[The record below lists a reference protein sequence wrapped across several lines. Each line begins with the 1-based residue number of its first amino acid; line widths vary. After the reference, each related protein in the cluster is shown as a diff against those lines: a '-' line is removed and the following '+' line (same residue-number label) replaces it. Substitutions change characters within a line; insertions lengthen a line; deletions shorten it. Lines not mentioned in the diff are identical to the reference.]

1 MLRTPAAEL
10 FVEAFGSPPCM
21 YARLM
26 RDRTVARG
34 PLTRGPKPL
43 VAAQRALC
51 VVVLSVIVAACTAQT
66 GATGEASATGATSA
80 TGEATEP
87 GATRA
92 TAPAEEGSADAPLV
106 DAPVPARIV
115 SLIPAATEM
124 LFAIGAGPD
133 LVGRT
138 IHCDYPP
145 EVAEIPSVGSGLS
158 PDLERL
164 LRLRPTVVVGSQL
177 QEGSTTVQALVD
189 AGVSVVLVPDQSLED
204 IAAALALLGR
214 TLGRLGSAQQVV
226 AQMERSL
233 LATQE
238 RGASEERPRVLIA
251 IDRDPLFAAGGD
263 SFIGEVATIAGGE
276 NVLPGDWVQLDA
288 EVLAQLAPNIIV
300 EGDNTPEDGF
310 WEQFSE
316 VEALRDARYCR
327 IPGDVMARPGPR
339 LTLAADALVR
349 CFAGRSESPQR

>member
-1 MLRTPAAEL
+1 MLPTPAAEL

-21 YARLM
+21 YARPM

-34 PLTRGPKPL
+34 PLTRWPKPL
-43 VAAQRALC
+43 VAAHRALC

-66 GATGEASATGATSA
+66 GATGESSATAESSA
-80 TGEATEP
+80 TGES
-87 GATRA
+87 GATGESSA
-92 TAPAEEGSADAPLV
+92 STPAEGSADAPLV

-138 IHCDYPP
+138 VHCDYPP

-226 AQMERSL
+226 EQMERSL

-238 RGASEERPRVLIA
+238 RGASENRPRVLIA

-327 IPGDVMARPGPR
+327 IPGDAMARPGPR
-339 LTLAADALVR
+339 LTLAADALER
-349 CFAGRSESPQR
+349 CFAGR